1 MIIASEDDKD
11 HDGILEIVIERA
23 RLKNVKFNESKI
35 QFRVPQIHSM
45 GSGETADGLRPHE
58 SSSCYSTMPSPDRK
72 LALGR
77 FLGLV
82 KYLVQYIPHESG
94 ITQPLRSLLKE
105 DFQWQWIREHEAA
118 LRMIREVLTS
128 QPLLRFYDVKKPVT
142 IQTDTSSS
150 RLGACLLQ
158 ENHSVVYASK
168 TLTSTEKNYSEVEKE
183 ILAICFAVANGRP
196 YIYGKHCEIQSDHC
210 PLEVVFKSP
219 FRKVPPRLQRML
231 LQLQRYS
238 LFLAYTPGHLRF
250 PADTLS
256 RVYPELAQDTTESN
270 LMDKEMEVMVH
281 ELVSDKPVTDQNL
294 IELKATK
301 VQDET
306 L

>member
-168 TLTSTEKNYSEVEKE
+168 TLTSTEKNYSQVEKE
-183 ILAICFAVANGRP
+183 ILAICFAVVNGRP
-196 YIYGKHCEIQSDHC
+196 YIYANSVRPLSSRSSFQEPLSQSSTKTSTYASPASKVFPFSGSSQTLCHESIQ
-210 PLEVVFKSP
+210 
-219 FRKVPPRLQRML
+219 
-231 LQLQRYS
+231 
-238 LFLAYTPGHLRF
+238 
-250 PADTLS
+250 
-256 RVYPELAQDTTESN
+256 N
-270 LMDKEMEVMVH
+270 
-281 ELVSDKPVTDQNL
+281 
-294 IELKATK
+294 
-301 VQDET
+301 
-306 L
+306 